1 MADPLTI
8 LGGVV
13 MGGISAIGGA
23 SSQNAARAAEQ
34 ERINRQ
40 YKYDRQLDRFNWQ
53 QTKRDYLYRM
63 QEVGIQRSN
72 QEANLSYLD
81 QTNRRNYAYDLAIRD
96 FDYNN
101 QVRQFNESE
110 RIYGLQ
116 RGFNARAEIE
126 AQAAEDRRMQ
136 DIVTGMAFD
145 QQSMLVDLI
154 QEEGK
159 SIARGVSGRS
169 AVKNLGATVAAYGR
183 NQAILAESLVSA
195 NRESAAT
202 RRQIALDR
210 YQADLNAESRRML
223 KPMKAPAPM
232 APLTMPRAVLL
243 DPMKPKRGPKP
254 IKGVNTVPGASGF
267 SIASNFLNDGLAAYQ
282 MFGGKFSG

>member
-23 SSQNAARAAEQ
+23 SSQNSARAAEQ

-40 YKYDRQLDRFNWQ
+40 YKYDRRLDRFNWQ
-53 QTKRDYLYRM
+53 QTKRDYRYRM
-63 QEVGIQRSN
+63 KEVGIQRSN

-81 QTNRRNYAYDLAIRD
+81 ETNRRNHAFDLAIRE
-96 FDYNN
+96 FDYSN

-126 AQAAEDRRMQ
+126 AHAAEDRRMQ
-136 DIVTGMAFD
+136 DIVTSMAFD
-145 QQSMLVDLI
+145 QQSMLVDLV
-154 QEEGK
+154 QGEGK
-159 SIARGVSGRS
+159 SLARGVSGRS
-169 AVKNLGATVAAYGR
+169 AAKNLGSYIAAYGR

-210 YQADLNAESRRML
+210 YQADINAESRRML
-223 KPMKAPAPM
+223 KPLKAPAPM

-282 MFGGKFSG
+282 MFGGKFT

>member
-1 MADPLTI
+1 MADPFTV
-8 LGGVV
+8 LGGLVL
-13 MGGISAIGGA
+13 GGISAASGA
-23 SSQNAARAAEQ
+23 RSQNRARAAEQ
-34 ERINRQ
+34 ARINRQ
-40 YKYDRQLDRFNWQ
+40 YQYDRRLDRFNWQ
-53 QTKRDYLYRM
+53 QTKRDYRYRKR
-63 QEVGIQRSN
+63 EVDVQRSN

-81 QTNRRNYAYDLAIRD
+81 ETNRRNYAYDLAIRD
-96 FDYNN
+96 YDYNN
-101 QVRQFNESE
+101 QVRQYNESE

-126 AQAAEDRRMQ
+126 AYAAEDRRMQ
-136 DIVTGMAFD
+136 EIVTGMAFD

-159 SIARGVSGRS
+159 SIARGVAGRS
-169 AVKNLGATVAAYGR
+169 AAKNLGSVVASYGR

-195 NRESAAT
+195 NRDSDAN
-202 RRQIALDR
+202 RRKIALDR

-223 KPMKAPAPM
+223 QPLKAPAPM

-267 SIASNFLNDGLAAYQ
+267 SVASNFLNDGLAAYQ
-282 MFGGKFSG
+282 MFGGKFS